1 MDKSP
6 KIELQLNQ
14 TDKILE
20 LIGWIAV
27 FGSMSFDSSELFGIT

>member
-14 TDKILE
+14 TDKMIE

-27 FGSMSFDSSELFGIT
+27 FGI